1 MTRARLR
8 EVENM
13 ENVNNINN
21 SNINV
26 VRKHSLK
33 SDSLM
38 SPQLQQSKF
47 QSPRQVKRAASERC
61 TPQTAP
67 YTRYFSPL
75 QCSGFVLE
83 RQCSN
88 LEHLLIFLFKRFF
101 II

>member
-61 TPQTAP
+61 TPQTTP
-67 YTRYFSPL
+67 YTRYFSPS
-75 QCSGFVLE
+75 QYSAFVLE
-83 RQCSN
+83 R
-88 LEHLLIFLFKRFF
+88 
-101 II
+101 

>member
-13 ENVNNINN
+13 ENVNNINNINN

-67 YTRYFSPL
+67 YTRYFSPS
-75 QCSGFVLE
+75 QYSTFVLE
-83 RQCSN
+83 R
-88 LEHLLIFLFKRFF
+88 
-101 II
+101 